1 MRAAANRH
9 SRGFT
14 LIEMMIVVAIIGIL
28 ASIAIPAYL
37 HFQLR
42 SKRAEAMTNL
52 STISKM
58 EISYFTEAG
67 SFLAAAPSPALPG
80 GYPGTSKEN
89 WQSFRQ
95 NFSSV
100 AGTGFDQLGYSPEG
114 AVYFDYDVETT
125 STKDAMTAGA
135 YGDLDGNGSLSA
147 FLYVYPNAQQKILGA
162 NAYGFSVPF
171 DPITCKAIR
180 NSVAQVPPTNACG
193 YPSADAY

>member
-1 MRAAANRH
+1 MRAAANRR

-42 SKRAEAMTNL
+42 SKRSEAMTNL
-52 STISKM
+52 ATITKM
-58 EISYFTEAG
+58 EIGYFTEAG
-67 SFLAAAPSPALPG
+67 SFLAAAPSPALSSA
-80 GYPGTSKEN
+80 YPGTSKEN
-89 WQSFRQ
+89 WQSVRP

-114 AVYFDYDVETT
+114 AVFFDYDVEIP

-147 FLYVYPNAQQKILGA
+147 FLYVYPDSSGKILGA
-162 NAYGFSVPF
+162 NAYGFTVPF
-171 DPITCKAIR
+171 DPITCRAIL

-193 YPSADAY
+193 FPSADAY